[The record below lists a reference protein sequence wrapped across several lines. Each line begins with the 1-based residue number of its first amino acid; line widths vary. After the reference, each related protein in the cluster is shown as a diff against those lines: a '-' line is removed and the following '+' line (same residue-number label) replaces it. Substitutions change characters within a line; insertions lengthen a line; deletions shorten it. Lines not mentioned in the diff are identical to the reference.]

1 MRAVRAVLATVVAA
15 AAALAFTATAAQ
27 AAPRPTP
34 HADTAQRAAAGSGY
48 LYVSQD
54 AGWAG
59 RWCWWYNADNN
70 WDTINTAENANCDNN
85 NRASMRNLASSAWN
99 DSNSGRPVALY
110 IHPDYTGAYACLG
123 AGDAWDNLTGVWF
136 TWGSNRDGYMA
147 NANDNIASHR
157 WRSSC
162 GAG

>member
-34 HADTAQRAAAGSGY
+34 HADTQRAAAGSGY

-54 AGWAG
+54 AYWSG
-59 RWCWWYNADNN
+59 RWCWWYNADTN
-70 WDTINTAENANCDNN
+70 WDTINVAENANCDNN

-110 IHPDYTGAYACLG
+110 IHTNYTGAYACLG
-123 AGDAWDNLTGVWF
+123 AGDAWDDLTGAWF

-147 NANDNIASHR
+147 NTNDNIASHR
-157 WRSSC
+157 WRTSC
-162 GAG
+162 SAG

>member
-15 AAALAFTATAAQ
+15 AAALAFTTTAAQ

-34 HADTAQRAAAGSGY
+34 HADTQRAAAGSGY

-54 AGWAG
+54 AYWSG
-59 RWCWWYNADNN
+59 RWCWWYNADTN
-70 WDTINTAENANCDNN
+70 WDTINVAENANCDNN

-99 DSNSGRPVALY
+99 DSNGGRPVALY
-110 IHPDYTGAYACLG
+110 IHTNYTGAYACLG
-123 AGDAWDNLTGVWF
+123 AGDAWDDLTGAWF

-147 NANDNIASHR
+147 NTNDNIASHR
-157 WRSSC
+157 WRTSC
-162 GAG
+162 SAG

>member
-34 HADTAQRAAAGSGY
+34 HADTQRAVAGSGY

-54 AGWAG
+54 AYWSG
-59 RWCWWYNADNN
+59 RWCWWYNADTN
-70 WDTINTAENANCDNN
+70 WDTINVAENANCDNN

-123 AGDAWDNLTGVWF
+123 AGDAWDDLTGAWF

-147 NANDNIASHR
+147 NTNDNIASHR

-162 GAG
+162 SAG

>member
-34 HADTAQRAAAGSGY
+34 HADTQRAVAGSGY

-54 AGWAG
+54 AYWSG
-59 RWCWWYNADNN
+59 RWCWWYNADTN
-70 WDTINTAENANCDNN
+70 WDTINVAENANCDNN

-123 AGDAWDNLTGVWF
+123 AGDAWDDLTGAWF

-147 NANDNIASHR
+147 NTNDNIASHR
-157 WRSSC
+157 WRTSC
-162 GAG
+162 SAG

>member
-34 HADTAQRAAAGSGY
+34 HADTQRAAAGSGY

-54 AGWAG
+54 AYWSG
-59 RWCWWYNADNN
+59 RWCWWYNADTN
-70 WDTINTAENANCDNN
+70 WDTINVAENANCDNN

-110 IHPDYTGAYACLG
+110 IHPNYTGAYACLG
-123 AGDAWDNLTGVWF
+123 AGDAWDDLTGAWF
-136 TWGSNRDGYMA
+136 SWGSNRDGYMA
-147 NANDNIASHR
+147 NTNDNIASHR
-157 WRSSC
+157 WRTSC
-162 GAG
+162 SAG

>member
-34 HADTAQRAAAGSGY
+34 HADTQRAAAGSGY

-54 AGWAG
+54 AYWSG
-59 RWCWWYNADNN
+59 RWCWWYNADTN
-70 WDTINTAENANCDNN
+70 WDTINVAENANCDNN

-110 IHPDYTGAYACLG
+110 IHPNYTGAYACLG
-123 AGDAWDNLTGVWF
+123 AGDAWDDLTGAWF

-147 NANDNIASHR
+147 NTNDNIASHR
-157 WRSSC
+157 WRTSC
-162 GAG
+162 SAG